1 MANGSFQKFVNN
13 TLGLYC
19 EYSWSQSISGN
30 YSDVTVSVWVK
41 YYSLDINSR
50 NGGKD
55 GEFFKAI

>member
-30 YSDVTVSVWVK
+30 YSDVTVHPTRLATSLADSVEEMFLVPTV
-41 YYSLDINSR
+41 
-50 NGGKD
+50 
-55 GEFFKAI
+55 